1 MALDTAIIALDSKG
15 VVHDGR
21 AELGDGKSELALSS
35 TAVAALGLGNLLNG
49 TLVDVIAQVKP
60 TILIGTSGQ
69 ASAFTESAIRA
80 MATGAKAPLIWPLSN
95 PTSCAEAT
103 PSDIFAWSDG
113 RAVVA
118 TGSPFDPVMVGG
130 ASRTISQA
138 NNVYIF
144 PGVGLA
150 AIAGRLKTIPDEAF
164 IVAAKSLAALTAKSA
179 PAGGALYPP
188 LADLRSISRTIAI
201 AVIEAGAAAGWASAA
216 DGARAA
222 DLVDGAMWSPTYR
235 TYVPA

>member
-1 MALDTAIIALDSKG
+1 
-15 VVHDGR
+15 
-21 AELGDGKSELALSS
+21 
-35 TAVAALGLGNLLNG
+35 
-49 TLVDVIAQVKP
+49 VKP

-69 ASAFTESAIRA
+69 AGAFTEPAIRA
-80 MATGAKAPLIWPLSN
+80 MAASAAAPLIWPLSN

-130 ASRTISQA
+130 TSRTISQA

-150 AIAGRLKTIPDEAF
+150 AIAGRLKSIPDEAF
-164 IVAAKSLAALTAKSA
+164 TVAAKTLAALTAKSA
-179 PAGGALYPP
+179 PPGGALYPP
-188 LADLRSISRTIAI
+188 LADLRSISRAIAI

-222 DLVDGAMWSPTYR
+222 DLVDGAMWSPNYR
-235 TYVPA
+235 AYVPA